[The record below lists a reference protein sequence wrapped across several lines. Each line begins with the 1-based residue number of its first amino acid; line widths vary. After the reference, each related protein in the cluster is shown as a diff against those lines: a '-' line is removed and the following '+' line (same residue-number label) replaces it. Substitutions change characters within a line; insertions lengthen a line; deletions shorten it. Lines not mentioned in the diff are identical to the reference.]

1 LPSRLD
7 INSVDRFTVVL
18 HAQMTILPSFG
29 RPWSSS
35 LGPTNRPVS

>member
-7 INSVDRFTVVL
+7 INSVDRFTAVL

-29 RPWSSS
+29 
-35 LGPTNRPVS
+35 